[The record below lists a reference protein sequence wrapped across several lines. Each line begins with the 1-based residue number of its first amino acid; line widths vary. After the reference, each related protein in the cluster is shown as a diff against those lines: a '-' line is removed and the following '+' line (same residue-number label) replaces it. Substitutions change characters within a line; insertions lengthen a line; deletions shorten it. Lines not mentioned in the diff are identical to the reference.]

1 MEDVEKVFG
10 NIKSLQSMA
19 SIEAIVASAGSIDN
33 TFVQKIDVEKTSYEE
48 ILKPLFTDLLVTHQ
62 LFKLKLLLK
71 DAEISALSDRIEDN
85 GNGKSNL
92 NDAGIPHINSLMN
105 DIKLAVSNATNS
117 TSENNS
123 KITQEISLQD
133 FTENTL
139 SNEIK
144 QFIELK
150 LDEMVKENFYDIV
163 DEVLQEK
170 NEKQSKVLDLSG
182 AYISQKNK

>member
-19 SIEAIVASAGSIDN
+19 SIEAIVASAVSIDN
-33 TFVQKIDVEKTSYEE
+33 TFVQKIDVEKTSHEE
-48 ILKPLFTDLLVTHQ
+48 ILKPLVTDLLVTHQ

-85 GNGKSNL
+85 SNGKSNL

-117 TSENNS
+117 TSIRHKVKSCRVS
-123 KITQEISLQD
+123 KHLIQRSCVKRVQRSRQFSWQSPRAKRRTKQAHQNPTSL
-133 FTENTL
+133 L
-139 SNEIK
+139 
-144 QFIELK
+144 LK
-150 LDEMVKENFYDIV
+150 KSFPCAMVIFALE
-163 DEVLQEK
+163 
-170 NEKQSKVLDLSG
+170 S
-182 AYISQKNK
+182 